1 VIEKGERDERLT
13 RVARNSST
21 VREAS
26 AGFGWIEDDR
36 AEGGIDEELVRG
48 GLREKMRRDVEVGWE
63 LMVALSENRR
73 RRIREM
79 DGLR

>member
-1 VIEKGERDERLT
+1 VIEKGERDEILA
-13 RVARNSST
+13 RVARNSSI

-36 AEGGIDEELVRG
+36 AEGSVDEELVRG

-79 DGLR
+79 NGWR